1 MAQKNSPT
9 INFSASELKD
19 LQAFCELNELD
30 VDEFVKS
37 CFDQGYQIE
46 KYGLLNSDGV
56 KVVEKEVIKEIRVEV
71 PVEKV
76 VEKEVIKE
84 VPVEVEKVVEKIIT
98 KEIPVE
104 KIVEKEVPVEVIK
117 EVEKEV
123 IKEVP
128 VEVIKEV
135 EKEVIKE
142 VEKIVE
148 VKVPV
153 EKVVTKE
160 VYITDDEQVTELG
173 NKIAKLEKSN
183 KTYSTKLKN
192 ANVEKKE
199 LEKTLTELEVLLEEK
214 PKEVIQEVEVVKE
227 VEVIKEVPVEVIKE
241 IEVVKEVKGKGDPEK
256 LKALQTT
263 IQKLREEL
271 REKEKSISQYEKILL
286 ELDNEFKNQRATFL
300 SSTNINDEL
309 KRK

>member
-9 INFSASELKD
+9 INFSSSELKD
-19 LQAFCELNELD
+19 LNAFCKLNELD
-30 VDEFVKS
+30 VDEFVKL

-56 KVVEKEVIKEIRVEV
+56 KVVEKEVIKEVRVEV

-76 VEKEVIKE
+76 VEKVVEVEVPVEVIKE
-84 VPVEVEKVVEKIIT
+84 VEKVIT

-104 KIVEKEVPVEVIK
+104 KIVEKV
-117 EVEKEV
+117 VEKEV
-123 IKEVP
+123 IV
-128 VEVIKEV
+128 EV
-135 EKEVIKE
+135 EKPVEVIKE

-148 VKVPV
+148 VEKPV

-160 VYITDDEQVTELG
+160 VYITDDEQVKELG
-173 NKIAKLEKSN
+173 GKLAKLEKSN

-192 ANVEKKE
+192 ANTEKKK
-199 LEKTLTELEVLLEEK
+199 LEEQLSELEVLLEEK
-214 PKEVIQEVEVVKE
+214 PKELIKEIEVIKE
-227 VEVIKEVPVEVIKE
+227 VEIIKEVPVEVI
-241 IEVVKEVKGKGDPEK
+241 KEVKGKGDPEK
-256 LKALQTT
+256 LKGLQNT

-271 REKEKSISQYEKILL
+271 REKEKSISQYEKIML

-300 SSTNINDEL
+300 NSTNLNDEL